1 MGIYSTMQWL
11 RLLWYHLWSTFK
23 SFLDDLGSESFQLC
37 LNESEQLQCG
47 LNVYW
52 SNTFTWLEAQI
63 KKNGLSCGFHYKSL
77 ILNDFL
83 YSFFL
88 KLTFKRVWLMTGN
101 DMKGVERIFL
111 FSTETHLA
119 NFFLFKALPSPP
131 PISQSLS
138 SISSMKTNV
147 PMESSMPNPSP

>member
-11 RLLWYHLWSTFK
+11 LLLWYHLWSIFK
-23 SFLDDLGSESFQLC
+23 SFLDDLGSESFRLC

-119 NFFLFKALPSPP
+119 IFFCSKPSLPLP